1 MRDPLFL
8 DYVLFLFNIIHMF
21 HTIID
26 HVLFTTL
33 NKHFIFTHMQ
43 EIFYY
48 FVALCYVWL
57 LTLINKCLFMSYV
70 HVHECHLLPSNR
82 VAPQG
87 YVYMWCSRVYHMLT
101 PTIHYVLE
109 VLTLEHCLP
118 KQASYLSLPLL
129 I

>member
-1 MRDPLFL
+1 
-8 DYVLFLFNIIHMF
+8 MF

-70 HVHECHLLPSNR
+70 HVHEVSLIAKQPCR
-82 VAPQG
+82 A
-87 YVYMWCSRVYHMLT
+87 SRVCVH
-101 PTIHYVLE
+101 V
-109 VLTLEHCLP
+109 VFKGLP
-118 KQASYLSLPLL
+118 HADSYNPLCT
-129 I
+129 